1 MSALQMIE
9 ALANYGPDDR
19 VIVLDEQGRELTF
32 GLYGCRGTESVV
44 VLDVTLDAAGNSKE
58 S

>member
-9 ALANYGPDDR
+9 ALGSYAR
-19 VIVLDEQGRELTF
+19 VVVLDEQGRELTF
-32 GLYGCRGTESVV
+32 GVYGCTGSQTVV